1 MALFS
6 SLTCTFNAANAQAI
20 GETTMTIGQAMVIS
34 ASGESKV
41 VVRGTTISVGDR
53 IETAVGGHVHIRFV
67 DGALVSVRPT
77 SRLVVEDYQYD
88 SVKPLQSLVRFRLEK
103 GVTRAISGAAA
114 ENSRERF
121 RLNTPLVAIGVRGTD
136 FVVSTDLART
146 VAAVNQGAIVMAPFD
161 AGCLAQAL
169 GPCGSPAAKLLTA
182 DMGNTLVEFKNNA
195 LAKVEFKPF
204 NGGKSPE
211 MTIATPERA
220 QRELALAQ
228 ELNGR
233 AYGGFG
239 GDALTSEFVSGA
251 VQIGSSI
258 RVVAPQEIFAPSA
271 GGVVA
276 ELPVVVPPPVL
287 PLPPAQLAWGRWSDQ
302 ALNGAQFIQPRLQA
316 REGRSITVGDDN
328 FLLYRVEDTT
338 TFAPGLNILNFALG
352 QSYAQFNSATRSV
365 LPAAV
370 TGGSFSINFA
380 EKLFQTSL
388 NLTSAS
394 TGNVLLQAT
403 GSVRNDGIF
412 ATRSDT
418 QAVAGALAIDG
429 KSAGYLFEK
438 AAAGGTLSGVTL
450 WSR

>member
-1 MALFS
+1 
-6 SLTCTFNAANAQAI
+6 
-20 GETTMTIGQAMVIS
+20 MTIGQAMVIS
-34 ASGESKV
+34 ASGESRV
-41 VVRGTTISVGDR
+41 VVRGTAISVGDR

-88 SVKPLQSLVRFRLEK
+88 LVKPLQSLVRFRLEK

-114 ENSRERF
+114 ENARERF

-146 VAAVNQGAIVMAPFD
+146 VAIVNQGAIVMAPFG
-161 AGCLAQAL
+161 AECQAQAL

-182 DMGNTLVEFKNNA
+182 DMANTLVEFKNNA

-211 MTIATPERA
+211 MTIAKPERA
-220 QRELALAQ
+220 QKELALAQ
-228 ELNGR
+228 DLNGR

-239 GDALTSEFVSGA
+239 GDALTSEFVNGA

-258 RVVAPQEIFAPSA
+258 RVVAPREPSGPSV
-271 GGVVA
+271 GGVVPAIVPAVVA

-287 PLPPAQLAWGRWSDQ
+287 LPPPAVLALPPAQLAWGRWSDQ
-302 ALNGAQFIQPRLQA
+302 ALNGAEFIQPRLQA
-316 REGRSITVGDDN
+316 REGRSVTVGDDN

-365 LPAAV
+365 LPASV

>member
-1 MALFS
+1 
-6 SLTCTFNAANAQAI
+6 
-20 GETTMTIGQAMVIS
+20 MTIGQAMVIS

-114 ENSRERF
+114 ENARERF

-211 MTIATPERA
+211 LTIATPERA
-220 QRELALAQ
+220 QRELALAHD
-228 ELNGR
+228 LNGR

-258 RVVAPQEIFAPSA
+258 RVVAPREPSGPSA
-271 GGVVA
+271 GAGVPAIIPPVVA
-276 ELPVVVPPPVL
+276 QLPVVTELPVVAPPPVSLPPPAVL

-302 ALNGAQFIQPRLQA
+302 ALNGAEFIQPRLQA

-328 FLLYRVEDTT
+328 FLLYRAEDTT

-352 QSYAQFNSATRSV
+352 ESYAQFNSATRPV
-365 LPAAV
+365 LPASV

-418 QAVAGALAIDG
+418 QAVAGAVAIDG

>member
-1 MALFS
+1 
-6 SLTCTFNAANAQAI
+6 
-20 GETTMTIGQAMVIS
+20 MVIS
-34 ASGESKV
+34 ASGESRV
-41 VVRGTTISVGDR
+41 VVRGTAISVGDR
-53 IETAVGGHVHIRFV
+53 IETAIGGHVHIRFV

-77 SRLVVEDYQYD
+77 TRLVVEDYQYD
-88 SVKPLQSLVRFRLEK
+88 SVKPLQSLVRFRLER

-114 ENSRERF
+114 ENARERF

-146 VAAVNQGAIVMAPFD
+146 VAAVNQGAIVMAPFG

-169 GPCGSPAAKLLTA
+169 GPCGSSAAKLLTA

-220 QRELALAQ
+220 QKELALAQ
-228 ELNGR
+228 DLNGR

-239 GDALTSEFVSGA
+239 GGALTSEFVSGA

-258 RVVAPQEIFAPSA
+258 RVVAPQETYGPSA
-271 GGVVA
+271 GVEVPAIVPPVVVQLPVIA
-276 ELPVVVPPPVL
+276 QLPVVVSPPVL
-287 PLPPAQLAWGRWSDQ
+287 LSPPAVLLLPSAQLAWGRWSDQ
-302 ALNGAQFIQPRLQA
+302 ALTGAEFIQPRLRA

-328 FLLYRVEDTT
+328 FLLYRAEDTT

-352 QSYAQFNSATRSV
+352 ESYAQFNSATRSV

-403 GSVRNDGIF
+403 GSVRSDGIF

-450 WSR
+450 WSRK

>member
-1 MALFS
+1 M
-6 SLTCTFNAANAQAI
+6 
-20 GETTMTIGQAMVIS
+20 
-34 ASGESKV
+34 
-41 VVRGTTISVGDR
+41 
-53 IETAVGGHVHIRFV
+53 
-67 DGALVSVRPT
+67 
-77 SRLVVEDYQYD
+77 
-88 SVKPLQSLVRFRLEK
+88 
-103 GVTRAISGAAA
+103 
-114 ENSRERF
+114 
-121 RLNTPLVAIGVRGTD
+121 
-136 FVVSTDLART
+136 
-146 VAAVNQGAIVMAPFD
+146 
-161 AGCLAQAL
+161 
-169 GPCGSPAAKLLTA
+169 
-182 DMGNTLVEFKNNA
+182 
-195 LAKVEFKPF
+195 
-204 NGGKSPE
+204 
-211 MTIATPERA
+211 
-220 QRELALAQ
+220 
-228 ELNGR
+228 
-233 AYGGFG
+233 
-239 GDALTSEFVSGA
+239 
-251 VQIGSSI
+251 
-258 RVVAPQEIFAPSA
+258 
-271 GGVVA
+271 
-276 ELPVVVPPPVL
+276 
-287 PLPPAQLAWGRWSDQ
+287 PPAQLAWGRWSDQ

-365 LPAAV
+365 LPASV

-418 QAVAGALAIDG
+418 QAVAGALAFDG